1 MELLQQG
8 HNPGKYAQMLR
19 EILRKMSKDD
29 ANVRLR
35 SLEQVLL
42 LGQNIVQQDS
52 EEKKKKEVNVG
63 PGPIN
68 SPSSANRNVSPS
80 RQIISISPSTANPAN
95 KGGIV
100 SPPVISQPRS
110 HSNPMGSRRSPTN
123 NNSAAAAFASAS
135 SRNSPTYFTAEDF
148 EKRPKVIARAARAPG
163 LMPDQLEKKPKKVS
177 LIFMREVCIVLIY
190 IFTRHSD
197 TH

>member
-1 MELLQQG
+1 LELLQQG

-52 EEKKKKEVNVG
+52 EEKKKKAVNAG
-63 PGPIN
+63 PGPVN
-68 SPSSANRNVSPS
+68 SPSSVGGNISPNRQV
-80 RQIISISPSTANPAN
+80 ISISPVAPNPAAS
-95 KGGIV
+95 K
-100 SPPVISQPRS
+100 SRPVINTQLPPANLPISQQRS

-123 NNSAAAAFASAS
+123 NNSGPTHFASAS
-135 SRNSPTYFTAEDF
+135 SRNSPVYMTAEDL
-148 EKRPKVIARAARAPG
+148 EKRPKVIARATRAPG
-163 LMPDQLEKKPKKVS
+163 LMPDNLEKKPKKVCVYES
-177 LIFMREVCIVLIY
+177 I
-190 IFTRHSD
+190 
-197 TH
+197 